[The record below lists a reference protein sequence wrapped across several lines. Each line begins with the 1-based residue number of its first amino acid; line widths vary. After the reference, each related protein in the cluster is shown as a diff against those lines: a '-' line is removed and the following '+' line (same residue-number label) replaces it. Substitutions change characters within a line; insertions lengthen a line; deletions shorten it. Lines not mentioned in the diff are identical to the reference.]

1 MGTHRSHV
9 EPLPDSCCPA
19 FRARSAVLIS
29 QIVCTEFYNNEFD
42 TVGFVAFSV
51 ESECGKTAVC
61 FTDGFGAV
69 VAVLLPGGLKVH
81 CTLSWSWLSW
91 HCLCMQGRALEG
103 LVVCGV
109 KLAVSNLTYRGTQQ
123 GLPVASAGQCASFS
137 RQPAASH
144 LRAALA
150 STPLVSSALFL
161 PV

>member
-69 VAVLLPGGLKVH
+69 VAVLLPGGLK
-81 CTLSWSWLSW
+81 
-91 HCLCMQGRALEG
+91 GRALEG

-150 STPLVSSALFL
+150 STPLMCHMSLLKELEQEHKLLFRNNIM
-161 PV
+161 